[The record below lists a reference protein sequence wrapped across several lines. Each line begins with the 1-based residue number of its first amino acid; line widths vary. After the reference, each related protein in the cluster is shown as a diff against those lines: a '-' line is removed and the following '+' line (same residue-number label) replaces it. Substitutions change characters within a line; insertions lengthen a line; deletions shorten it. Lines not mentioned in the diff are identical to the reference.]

1 MTQPYRRVGRSCVA
15 LRLHCRIMPVGV
27 RRWPGVFALL
37 ALLLAMELPAHGAQ
51 IGFAARGDLPIIG
64 VTPSKSTGANLSS
77 RGRGAP
83 AGEAAIAAAGGVA
96 EGDSYDAIG
105 FYSAGPTSF
114 LLDSE
119 PNTHT
124 FGLPFDEDAGDNFF
138 SLVPMRIQGEDRGAD
153 AIPNQQG
160 TNLITVSYFTADM
173 SPLLPLGSV
182 FSPLGTIINGWG
194 FDVGFLDG
202 IDIGPTDTFVIH
214 DSGIQFIDNT
224 IVDPAQR
231 VVADF
236 AMDDDSTPPNGG
248 LAGGGRATV
257 QGRAGGIAIDEM
269 VLYWDIT
276 VIPGVPE
283 PSTSVL
289 MLLGIV
295 GLAVGRIRRRA
306 VGTNSRAAYLG

>member
-15 LRLHCRIMPVGV
+15 LRLHCSIMPVGV

-37 ALLLAMELPAHGAQ
+37 ALLLAMELPAHGEQ
-51 IGFAARGDLPIIG
+51 IGFAALGDLPIIG

-83 AGEAAIAAAGGVA
+83 AGEAAFAAAAGGVA
-96 EGDSYDAIG
+96 EGELYDAVG

-114 LLDSE
+114 LLDSA

-124 FGLPFDEDAGDNFF
+124 FGLPFDEDAGENFF
-138 SLVPMRIQGEDRGAD
+138 SLVPMRIQGEDRGAG
-153 AIPNQQG
+153 AIPDQQG

-194 FDVGFLDG
+194 FEVGFSDP
-202 IDIGPTDTFVIH
+202 IDIGPLDTFVIH

-224 IVDPAQR
+224 IVDPVQR

-236 AMDDDSTPPNGG
+236 AMDDRTPPNGG
-248 LAGGGRATV
+248 LAGGGGATV
-257 QGRAGGIAIDEM
+257 QGRAGGILIDEM

-276 VIPGVPE
+276 VTPGVPE
-283 PSTSVL
+283 PSTFVL
-289 MLLGIV
+289 LLFGIA
-295 GLAVGRIRRRA
+295 GMAVGRIRRR
-306 VGTNSRAAYLG
+306 G